1 MCLFCT
7 KKILRCNM
15 LCRKNLISTLFEFWK
30 SFRGGGRDILTF
42 WNTIYRIKIV
52 PPGFFVESHTDLT
65 LSCLPD
71 TDLFFVESHTDL
83 MLSCLPDTDLFY
95 CHIRLRHTLLCL
107 KWIFFIVASHID
119 LMLSRFTLTCFFV
132 APHIDLTLS
141 RLTLTC
147 VLSQHLTLT

>member
-1 MCLFCT
+1 
-7 KKILRCNM
+7 M

-52 PPGFFVESHTDLT
+52 PPGFFVESHTDL
-65 LSCLPD
+65 
-71 TDLFFVESHTDL
+71 

-107 KWIFFIVASHID
+107 KRIFFIVASHID